1 LVYATYVSVMPYH
14 MVTLGPTVLQA
25 AKKVVLMISGQEKRE
40 IFAAVRNESLDHDNT
55 QYYVQFLWPILDR
68 VIWFIDNAAAPR
80 FLRGTDGIV

>member
-1 LVYATYVSVMPYH
+1 MVYATCVLVMLYH
-14 MVTLGPTVLQA
+14 LVTLEPTVLQA

-40 IFAAVRNESLDHDNT
+40 IFAAVMNEPPDHT

-68 VIWFIDNAAAPR
+68 VIWFIDNAAVSR